1 MRDDLL
7 LVRDLTKSYLV
18 KTPLEVKVLKGITFT
33 VPVGEFVAIVGQSG
47 SGKSTLLNIL
57 GALDQPTSGLVQIGG
72 VDISGLDS
80 RGLAHLRN
88 EKIGFVF
95 QFHHLLN
102 EFSCLENALMP
113 IVIRRG
119 RATPDERSRV
129 LRLMDRVGLS
139 QVAHKRANQI
149 SGGQQQRVAIV
160 RALSNEP
167 ALILAD
173 EPTGNLD
180 SVSSREVFAMMREMT
195 AEHGVTFMM
204 VTHDDRLAEQ
214 ADRIFRIEDGL
225 VTISQGLGSIPSDT
239 SSHEGQRT
247 LSSGSSN
254 ASSL

>member
-204 VTHDDRLAEQ
+204 VTHDDRLAGQ

-247 LSSGSSN
+247 LSSGPSN
-254 ASSL
+254 ASSP